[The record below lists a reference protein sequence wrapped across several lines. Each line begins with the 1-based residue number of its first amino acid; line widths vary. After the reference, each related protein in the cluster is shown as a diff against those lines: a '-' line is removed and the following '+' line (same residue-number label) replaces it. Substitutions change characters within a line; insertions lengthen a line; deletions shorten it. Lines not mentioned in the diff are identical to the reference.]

1 MTTITVR
8 YGESL
13 YTFPISPDNK
23 AYVLRAHRSRRRVYK
38 RAEGRR
44 ESERSIMFIVA
55 ANAPGA
61 DSRPLTVG
69 LHR

>member
-1 MTTITVR
+1 MSTITVR

-13 YTFPISPDNK
+13 YSFPISSDNK
-23 AYVLRAHRSRRRVYK
+23 AYVLGAHRSRRRVYD
-38 RAEGRR
+38 RTEGRR

-61 DSRPLTVG
+61 DSRPLTIG
-69 LHR
+69 LDR